1 MEVAAAVEEDVSPP
15 PEYRGNISRQILT
28 ANDIPRWEKNDVV
41 LIAGFVVVC
50 KNETSPL
57 HDRSQ
62 HLVGSCFIRQ

>member
-62 HLVGSCFIRQ
+62 HLVGSCFLRQ